1 MYSKNC
7 LELSKRKVD
16 GSKNILLPSKRNL
29 LPSKNVLEPYS
40 KLLKHKIHEK
50 TVCLDPN
57 MQPC

>member
-16 GSKNILLPSKRNL
+16 GSKNIL

-57 MQPC
+57 VQPC